1 MEHRYKHILTP
12 LRVGNKVLKNRLL
25 ATKSVSRQL
34 QGPEK
39 YPAEATVEFYEQSAR
54 NGAAWVCVAM
64 GSYPDKD
71 GKLPPMSWYDMSDWD
86 VHSYFIQIVDRIH
99 AFGSLACASM
109 QDVEPKDVNICAL
122 SAAAWDAIP
131 KTGDYSRNFDNKPS
145 ISVEGIREMV
155 ADFAR
160 QAKMA
165 KRLGFD
171 GVNIYMSYRGGIL
184 ANALS
189 PVLNR
194 REDEYGGSFENRVR
208 LPLEVFKAIKDVC
221 GNDFII
227 ECQVSATEEAP
238 GYDFEEFL
246 RFAEL
251 AQEYVDIFQ
260 LRAWEGALNHGNG
273 YNQKEHEP
281 YMLKYAEG
289 MKRRGIKSIIS
300 PVGTFQ
306 DLDDIELFLAEGK
319 CDTVSMAR
327 AFICDPEYGVK
338 LMDGRGE
345 DVTPC
350 LRCNLCHGARCRVN
364 PRYGLEHVADRMF
377 PATPARTK
385 KVTVVGGG
393 VAGMNAALTAAKRG
407 HDVTLFER
415 DAVLGGQLNHVDVMP
430 FKWPLRNYRD
440 WLISQL
446 DKNGVSVRLSTS
458 AEPEALEAEG
468 FEAVIAA
475 CGAYGTKPASVPG
488 AENALLPMDALN
500 EIDSLG
506 QNVVVVGGGEIGLE
520 TGLAVARTGRK
531 VTVLSRRKRIPCDM
545 HTMKAL
551 FDYMRELPDFSYR
564 TECRTEEI
572 GADFVRYTDKDGGE
586 HRAACDTVIFSGGR
600 ASETE
605 ASLRFAESF
614 PETYIIGDGY
624 KPATVREAVY
634 SAYCAAMRL

>member
-12 LRVGNKVLKNRLL
+12 LRVGGRVLKNRLL
-25 ATKSVSRQL
+25 QTKSVSRQL

-39 YPAEATVEFYEQSAR
+39 YPAEATIEYYEQTAR
-54 NGAAWVCVAM
+54 NGAALVCVAIGTM
-64 GSYPDKD
+64 PDRD
-71 GKLPPMSWYDMSDWD
+71 VRISPMCWYDLSDWD
-86 VHSYFIQIVDRIH
+86 VHSYFQQITDRVH
-99 AFGSLACASM
+99 AFGSLASASL
-109 QDVEPKDVNICAL
+109 QDVEPHEVGICEL
-122 SAAAWDAIP
+122 TPEEWDAIP
-131 KTGDYSRNFDNKPS
+131 KTGDYSRNFENKPG
-145 ISVEGIREMV
+145 ITTEGIRELV
-155 ADFAR
+155 QSFAR
-160 QAKMA
+160 HAKLA

-171 GVNIYMSYRGGIL
+171 AVTVYMSYRGGIL

-194 REDEYGGSFENRVR
+194 RTDEYGGSFENRVR
-208 LPLEVFKAIKDVC
+208 LPLEVFRAIKDAC
-221 GNDFII
+221 GRDFII
-227 ECQVSATEEAP
+227 ECQVSATEEPP
-238 GYDFEEFL
+238 GYDFDEFL

-273 YNQKEHEP
+273 FNQKEHEP
-281 YMLKYAEG
+281 YMLQYAEG
-289 MKRRGIKSIIS
+289 MKKRGIKAVIS
-300 PVGTFQ
+300 PVGAFQ
-306 DLDDIELFLAEGK
+306 ELDDIERFIAEGK

-327 AFICDPEYGVK
+327 AFICDPEYGKK
-338 LMDGRGE
+338 LMEGRGE

-364 PRYGLEHVADRMF
+364 PRHGLEHVMERMF
-377 PATPARTK
+377 PAAPARPK
-385 KVTVVGGG
+385 KVAVVGGG
-393 VAGMNAALTAAKRG
+393 PAGMFAAVTAAKRG

-415 DAVLGGQLNHVDVMP
+415 ECALGGQLNHADVMP

-440 WLISQL
+440 WLIAQL
-446 DKNGVSVRLSTS
+446 DKNGVSVRLNTA

-488 AENALLPMDALN
+488 AETAMLPMDALK

-520 TGLAVARTGRK
+520 TGLAAARTGRK

-551 FDYMRELPDFSYR
+551 FDYMRELPDFSYLS
-564 TECRTEEI
+564 ECRTEEI
-572 GADFVRYTDKDGGE
+572 GADYVRYTDKDGKE
-586 HRAACDTVIFSGGR
+586 CRIACDTVIFSGGR
-600 ASETE
+600 APETE
-605 ASLRFAESF
+605 AGLRFAETF